1 MSKVC
6 LCRGITEEQIV
17 EAIKNGASSFE
28 EVKEENKKVATD
40 NNRVYPASNRDS
52 TVIKSVTTGA
62 RKSPNLP
69 NYYNNGEH
77 MISRLTLIISIIAL
91 ILSVYNLLVILG
103 VLK

>member
-1 MSKVC
+1 M
-6 LCRGITEEQIV
+6 
-17 EAIKNGASSFE
+17 
-28 EVKEENKKVATD
+28 ATN
-40 NNRVYPASNRDS
+40 NNRVYPASNCDN

-62 RKSPNLP
+62 RKSPNLS
-69 NYYNNGEH
+69 NDYNNGEH

>member
-1 MSKVC
+1 M
-6 LCRGITEEQIV
+6 
-17 EAIKNGASSFE
+17 
-28 EVKEENKKVATD
+28 ATD
-40 NNRVYPASNRDS
+40 NNRVYPTSNRDN